1 MLRILLV
8 EEKTPFRDALQ
19 QLLQNRFPNADIKA
33 VDTCEEAEEKIAL
46 LVPEF
51 VFINI
56 HLSTGKGLEV
66 VRKAKIKHSG
76 ITFLALADS
85 DLPEY
90 HVASRRSGVDFFV
103 PKDQW
108 SGDKMI
114 ALVDTILMAA
124 DDDG

>member
-1 MLRILLV
+1 LRIFLV

-19 QLLQNRFPNADIKA
+19 QLLQNRFPHADITA
-33 VDTCEEAEEKIAL
+33 VDTCEEAEKQIAL

-76 ITFLALADS
+76 ITFLALTDS

-90 HVASRRSGVDFFV
+90 HVASRRSGADFFV

-108 SGDKMI
+108 SGEKMI
-114 ALVDTILMAA
+114 ALVDTILMEA
-124 DDDG
+124 DDNG

>member
-19 QLLQNRFPNADIKA
+19 QLLQNRFPNADVTA

-56 HLSTGKGLEV
+56 HLSTAKGLEV

-90 HVASRRSGVDFFV
+90 HVASRRSGADFFV
-103 PKDQW
+103 PRDQW
-108 SGDKMI
+108 SGEKMI
-114 ALVDTILMAA
+114 ALVDTLLVAV
-124 DDDG
+124 DDNG

>member
-8 EEKTPFRDALQ
+8 EAKTPFRDALQ
-19 QLLQNRFPNADIKA
+19 QLLQNRFPNADVTA
-33 VDTCEEAEEKIAL
+33 VDTCEEAKEKIAV

-51 VFINI
+51 VFISI
-56 HLSTGKGLEV
+56 HLSTGKGFEV
-66 VRKAKIKHSG
+66 VRKAKIKHSA

-90 HVASRRSGVDFFV
+90 RVASRRSGADFFV

-108 SGDKMI
+108 SGEKII
-114 ALVDTILMAA
+114 ALVDTILMEAH
-124 DDDG
+124 DIG